1 MRVLGLMASV
11 SALCAAAGACA
22 TSEDVR
28 ALRRPALPPTQVAL
42 ADRHEELFENV
53 ALYEIVGA
61 PEFRL
66 FDGGDLYTT
75 RPTRA
80 DVARHMR
87 TWLNDTRLLAQD
99 IAHAD
104 YLLTVEFIDVRGPN
118 VIWFTDKN
126 ARATVRYQLI
136 NRRTR
141 ETRFVREVDAQ
152 LQARMPGVTE
162 EMVRAAITGGLIGA
176 ALGPVYD
183 DATDPVAAGAVGTAA
198 IGADSAAWAS
208 WHQTLLWDWPVAM
221 LDMEERISEG
231 LAIGA
236 VLGTTAADSSGLA
249 GAATGFFAAA
259 PSGRPVERWNSAE
272 HIGSFDGTERRE
284 QAVRGML
291 RQSFNGF
298 LFGLDEAQLIEIR
311 EAVTCDVLNPY
322 GYRTALRTTTRTQV
336 AYDCPIGRTRVV
348 RPAS

>member
-1 MRVLGLMASV
+1 MRVLGLLASV
-11 SALCAAAGACA
+11 SALCVTAGACA

-53 ALYEIVGA
+53 AVYEILGA

-87 TWLNDTRLLAQD
+87 AWLNDSRLLAPD

-104 YLLTVEFIDVRGPN
+104 YLLIVEFIEVRGPN
-118 VIWFTDKN
+118 VVWFTDKN
-126 ARATVRYQLI
+126 ARAKVRYQLI

-152 LQARMPGVTE
+152 LQARMPGVTQ
-162 EMVRAAITGGLIGA
+162 EMVRAAIAGGLIGA
-176 ALGPVYD
+176 ALGPAYN
-183 DATDPVAAGAVGTAA
+183 DASDPVAAGVLGTAA
-198 IGADSAAWAS
+198 IGADSAAWSS
-208 WHQTLLWDWPVAM
+208 WHQSLLWDWPVAM
-221 LDMEERISEG
+221 LDMEERINEG

-236 VLGTTAADSSGLA
+236 VLGATAADSGAVA

-259 PSGRPVERWNSAE
+259 PSGRPVERWSSTE
-272 HIGSFDGTERRE
+272 RLGSFDGTERRE

-311 EAVTCDVLNPY
+311 EAVTCDDLNPHGY
-322 GYRTALRTTTRTQV
+322 GTAMRTTTRTQV

-348 RPAS
+348 RPAP